1 MTVTQLAVN
10 DEPFDA
16 VAAEWSELLARCAN
30 PMPFAT
36 PQWQRVWLRH
46 FQGERTLRVLSM
58 RDGDRLAGVAPLLID
73 GDRAEFAGHYSICDY
88 MDAVVA
94 PGYEGEFFAR
104 VLERLASDG
113 VRTLDLR
120 GVRQWSSTLDAV
132 CDGSAGAGYR
142 VERQEEALS
151 PSVEL
156 PGDWEAYLGQL
167 SKKDRHELRR
177 KLRRLMSAGGVALRV
192 VTTPDEASEKLDT
205 LFHLMRISSHH
216 KEEFLDRPGM
226 EAFFREMTRTMAEA
240 GLLRFYFLT
249 FDGQAVASVLNFDVG
264 GVLYMYNSG
273 YDPEYAHYAVGL
285 MSKALLVQ
293 DAIENGRSCV
303 DFLRGDESYKYDLGG
318 KDQQVYRLVL
328 TR

>member
-1 MTVTQLAVN
+1 VTVTQLAVN

-94 PGYEGEFFAR
+94 SGYESEFFGR
-104 VLERLASDG
+104 VLERLSRDG

-132 CDGSAGAGYR
+132 CDGGAGAGYR
-142 VERQEEALS
+142 VQREEEALS

-192 VTTPDEASEKLDT
+192 VTAPDEASEKLDT

-216 KEEFLDRPGM
+216 KEEFGPNEPDMNLYVGYPVTRSSLRRKLWRDARGTSGWKNLKGLLM
-226 EAFFREMTRTMAEA
+226 EVAFRSLTRTI
-240 GLLRFYFLT
+240 LRRRLSAPT
-249 FDGQAVASVLNFDVG
+249 GTQPFD
-264 GVLYMYNSG
+264 
-273 YDPEYAHYAVGL
+273 
-285 MSKALLVQ
+285 
-293 DAIENGRSCV
+293 
-303 DFLRGDESYKYDLGG
+303 
-318 KDQQVYRLVL
+318 
-328 TR
+328 

>member
-1 MTVTQLAVN
+1 VTVAQLAVR

-16 VAAEWSELLARCAN
+16 VAAEWSQLVMEAPQAI
-30 PMPFAT
+30 PFAT

-46 FQGERTLRVLSM
+46 FQGDRRLRLLSV
-58 RDGDRLAGVAPLLID
+58 RDGERLVGIAPLLID
-73 GDRAEFAGHYSICDY
+73 GERAEFVGHYSICDY

-94 PGYEGEFFAR
+94 TGYENE
-104 VLERLASDG
+104 VLAQVVQHLASDG
-113 VRTLDLR
+113 VMSMDLR
-120 GVRQWSSTLDAV
+120 GVRQWSNTLEALCDCAV
-132 CDGSAGAGYR
+132 ACGYTVQR
-142 VERQEEALS
+142 EEEALS

-156 PGDWEAYLGQL
+156 ASDWESYLGGL
-167 SKKDRHELRR
+167 SKKDRHEMRR
-177 KLRRLMSAGGVALRV
+177 KMRRLMSAGGVELQV
-192 VTTPDEASEKLDT
+192 VTAADEAAEQLDV

-226 EAFFREMTRTMAEA
+226 EAFFRDMVRTMAEA
-240 GLLRFYFLT
+240 GMLRFYFLT
-249 FDGQAVASVLNFDVG
+249 FDGQPVASVLNFDVG

-285 MSKALLVQ
+285 MSKALLIK
-293 DAIENGRSCV
+293 DAIENGRTCV